1 MLFEGPYHSRLYS
14 SQRIIKEIT
23 LMSKLD
29 HPGVCKLFEVF
40 MSPSDRTIREYIS
53 SVIIIITFR
62 LILALIV

>member
-53 SVIIIITFR
+53 SVITTFR